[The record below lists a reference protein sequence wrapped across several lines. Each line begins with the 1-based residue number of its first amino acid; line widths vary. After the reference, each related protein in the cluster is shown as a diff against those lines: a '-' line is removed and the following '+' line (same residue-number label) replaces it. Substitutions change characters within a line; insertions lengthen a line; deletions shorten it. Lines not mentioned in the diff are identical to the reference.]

1 MTGYFYE
8 KKAILTLSKSKHYI
22 FVKKKLG
29 FVDPGFER
37 SPFTMS
43 NIETSIITSNV
54 RQKIVDF

>member
-29 FVDPGFER
+29 FVDSSGFVVLHDEVVIK
-37 SPFTMS
+37 SL
-43 NIETSIITSNV
+43 
-54 RQKIVDF
+54 